1 MSTHP
6 ISAAN
11 LDPFLTKP
19 IDEIC
24 PLGYTA
30 TVANNGSEINDCAH
44 FVSHVLKLNRSL
56 HIGYTCAGMLT
67 PAPTHPAAGACI
79 RVNEIFNACE
89 DLEAADETGCLVYF
103 TLPSNMHKDG
113 RMGDMKE
120 KARRHLRRWVGL
132 ELPQPCPPSG
142 QGQSDGSERNRLYG
156 PTTIIRY
163 TVVPE
168 GATLLTLDQIK
179 GLAK

>member
-30 TVANNGSEINDCAH
+30 TVANDGSEINHCAH

-113 RMGDMKE
+113 RMGDMK
-120 KARRHLRRWVGL
+120 KKHVGIYVGGWVWNYHNHARQVGKDKVMDL
-132 ELPQPCPPSG
+132 K
-142 QGQSDGSERNRLYG
+142 NRLYG